1 VLIQNTLDLIQDFPI
16 TGGGLWSFPGLY
28 SQYILVIP
36 FFFLPNGHNIFL
48 DATLEQGPLGMIA
61 MATIFFGSF
70 ALLFVT
76 SKTEADDKQDQRVL
90 CLAIGISLVIMLVHG
105 LVEDTIYGSQA
116 SFFLFALPGLTVAA
130 TLPQGQAITGSVLS
144 DGWVVGSLL
153 VLLLALV
160 AAWLITTRQSI
171 TSTWLANLGA
181 VKMAQVELA
190 NWPTNKWDDGS
201 NVEALRAAEEL
212 FEQSLAADN
221 NRMAHHRLGLIAM
234 LRRNFDQ
241 AVAHLETVNG
251 FDGRHQGIDKN
262 LAYSYVWAG
271 RHEDALGMMGRIPE
285 ASNEMGVYIWWWR
298 TQGRDDLAG
307 RAEQM
312 AGLLTDDGH

>member
-1 VLIQNTLDLIQDFPI
+1 
-16 TGGGLWSFPGLY
+16 
-28 SQYILVIP
+28 VIP

-48 DATLEQGPLGMIA
+48 DATLEQGPLGMVA

-70 ALLFVT
+70 VLLFVI
-76 SKTEADDKQDQRVL
+76 SKTEADNKQDQQVFR
-90 CLAIGISLVIMLVHG
+90 LAIGISLVIMLVHG
-105 LVEDTIYGSQA
+105 LVEDTVYGSQA
-116 SFFLFALPGLTVAA
+116 SFFLFALPGLTLAA
-130 TLPQGQAITGSVLS
+130 TLPRGQAITGSVLS
-144 DGWVVGSLL
+144 DGWVVGSML

-160 AAWLITTRQSI
+160 AAWLIATRQSI

-201 NVEALRAAEEL
+201 NLEALRPAEEL
-212 FEQSLAADN
+212 FERSLAAGN
-221 NRMAHHRLGLIAM
+221 NRTAHHRLGLIAM

-271 RHEDALGMMGRIPE
+271 LYEDALGMMDRVPE
-285 ASNEMGVYIWWWR
+285 ARDEMSVYVWWWE

-307 RAEQM
+307 QAEKVAATLSDQP
-312 AGLLTDDGH
+312 